1 MTIISE
7 RQINRS
13 IPSATVSVMLT
24 QCINEL
30 RKIDAEQEQQEQ
42 DNQVPVDTTA
52 QNTTGNNAA

>member
-1 MTIISE
+1 MTTIAE

-13 IPSATVSVMLT
+13 IPSAAVSAMLT
-24 QCINEL
+24 QYINKL
-30 RKIDAEQEQQEQ
+30 REIDAEQEQQEQ

>member
-1 MTIISE
+1 
-7 RQINRS
+7 
-13 IPSATVSVMLT
+13 MLT

-42 DNQVPVDTTA
+42 DNQISVDTTA